1 MMGVVWYHRS
11 AVAGNSDEQPAAE
24 TAATA
29 QTAERVDELIAAGR
43 HADAARAALARG
55 DHTRAIELFEKL
67 WDFRGALEAARAA
80 GDLPRALRYAIEIS
94 SVVTRGDE
102 DRRAA
107 VTELLAQLTA
117 TEDGARAALDV
128 LVKMRRHADAAPIA
142 ERLGQI
148 DQAIDL
154 YSRAHDELAAA
165 RLLEAQGR
173 DREAGRMLER
183 ALDLA
188 AEAER
193 APLQLALGRILARRG
208 AYPEAARLLQEARR
222 NTELRI
228 EAKRHLVATLAA
240 MGLRD
245 GARDTLLSLRAL
257 DPAVPADLDSYL
269 RAWRDETAERRTS
282 RDREI
287 IAGRYRIERL
297 LGAGA
302 SGRVFLAADEVA
314 GRSVAIKMFFAAG
327 ARGGAAYE
335 RFVREARLASTL
347 RHPSL
352 VEVYDVS
359 VERGF
364 LVMEYLPG
372 GSLATRIAAGAS
384 GEPSAAAAPREGA
397 SGEPSAAAAPR
408 EGASL
413 PQALVRRMALD
424 LLSGLEVAHHRG
436 VVHRDVKP
444 ANIFF
449 DARGTAK
456 LGDFGVAHL
465 VDLGQTQTG
474 GLIGTLAYMSPEQIT
489 GAPISIAADLY
500 SVGVTLFEAVT
511 GRMPFLGPDFVAQHL
526 GEPAPAATSIAPH
539 IAPGWDPILA
549 ALLVKN
555 PRERTPTLAD
565 LRRQLEALDLTGPAA
580 RAGAA
585 ADAQRRAAPDAR
597 ARRDSGPPSLA
608 PPAEEGEARPRYQ
621 FETPLGTTPISQLAR
636 AVDTVLDR
644 SVVIERFDDSE
655 EAARALERAR
665 MLGRAQSPFVQRA
678 LGHDRATRTMVF
690 EAPAGA
696 SLADAL
702 PQLPTTELVRLLK
715 RLARAAAAIHELG
728 GSHGALAT
736 RTIVL
741 DEGAV
746 PTVMAAGLGPV
757 TGGTPAAD
765 VAAIIGLVAQLA
777 ESEPTFDALART
789 LTDAVG
795 AALPAYAP
803 PSDGE
808 SLYTAADAVDI
819 AVLGALGSR

>member
-1 MMGVVWYHRS
+1 M
-11 AVAGNSDEQPAAE
+11 
-24 TAATA
+24 
-29 QTAERVDELIAAGR
+29 
-43 HADAARAALARG
+43 
-55 DHTRAIELFEKL
+55 
-67 WDFRGALEAARAA
+67 
-80 GDLPRALRYAIEIS
+80 
-94 SVVTRGDE
+94 
-102 DRRAA
+102 
-107 VTELLAQLTA
+107 
-117 TEDGARAALDV
+117 LDV

-142 ERLGQI
+142 ERLGQL
-148 DQAIDL
+148 DRAIEL
-154 YSRAHDELAAA
+154 YSRAHDEIAAA

-188 AEAER
+188 ALAER

-208 AYPEAARLLQEARR
+208 AYPEAARLLQEARK
-222 NTELRI
+222 NPDLRV
-228 EAKRHLVATLAA
+228 EAKRHLIATLAA

-257 DPAVPADLDSYL
+257 DPSVPADLDSYL
-269 RAWRDETAERRTS
+269 RAWRDETAERKTG

-287 IAGRYRIERL
+287 IAGRYRIDRL

-314 GRSVAIKMFFAAG
+314 GRSVAIKMFFAAN

-335 RFVREARLASTL
+335 RFVREARLASAL

-372 GSLATRIAAGAS
+372 GSLATRIG
-384 GEPSAAAAPREGA
+384 GDAP
-397 SGEPSAAAAPR
+397 
-408 EGASL
+408 L
-413 PQALVRRMALD
+413 PPAQARRMALD
-424 LLSGLEVAHHRG
+424 LIGGLEAAHHRG
-436 VVHRDVKP
+436 VVHRDIKP
-444 ANIFF
+444 ANVFF

-500 SVGVTLFEAVT
+500 SFGVTLFEALT

-526 GEPAPAATSIAPH
+526 GEPAPAATSVAPQL
-539 IAPGWDPILA
+539 ARAWDPILA
-549 ALLVKN
+549 SLLVKN

-565 LRRQLEALDLTGPAA
+565 LRRQLEALDLTGISGALAA
-580 RAGAA
+580 RAAIE
-585 ADAQRRAAPDAR
+585 AR
-597 ARRDSGPPSLA
+597 PRRDSHPHPIA
-608 PPAEEGEARPRYQ
+608 QPAEEGEARPRYQ
-621 FETPLGTTPISQLAR
+621 FETPLGATPISQLAR

-644 SVVIERFDDSE
+644 SVVIERFDASD
-655 EAARALERAR
+655 EAARALDRAR

-678 LGHDRATRTMVF
+678 LGLDRATRTMVF

-696 SLADAL
+696 SLADAA
-702 PQLPTTELVRLLK
+702 PQLPTAEIVRLLK

-728 GSHGALAT
+728 GCHGAIAP
-736 RTIVL
+736 RTVVL

-757 TGGTPAAD
+757 AEGSPAAD
-765 VAAIIGLVAQLA
+765 VAAIISLVAQIA
-777 ESEPTFDALART
+777 EAEPTFDALARA
-789 LTDAVG
+789 LAGAVG
-795 AALPAYAP
+795 AAVPAYERPA
-803 PSDGE
+803 DGE
-808 SLYTAADAVDI
+808 SLYAAADALDI
-819 AVLGALGSR
+819 AVLAALGSR